1 MVRGGGASPSC
12 FFWRRFTLHPPPF
25 LGGGGGGGQFIRII
39 LVAEP
44 VSLGRSASNSISYN
58 MLDKFP

>member
-1 MVRGGGASPSC
+1 MLPHHVFSGAD
-12 FFWRRFTLHPPPF
+12 LLYHPPPF
-25 LGGGGGGGQFIRII
+25 LGGGGGGGQLIRII